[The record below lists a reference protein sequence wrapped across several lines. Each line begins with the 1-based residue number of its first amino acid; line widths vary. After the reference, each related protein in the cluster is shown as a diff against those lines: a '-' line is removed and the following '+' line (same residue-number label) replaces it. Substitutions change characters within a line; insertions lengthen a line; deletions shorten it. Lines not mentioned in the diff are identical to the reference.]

1 MVDGRIA
8 ERRAEVR
15 RARQRARLRRTIAV
29 LVLLLVAAA
38 AVVFLRSEAS
48 AVRSVRVEGVERLAV
63 EDVVEASGV
72 VVGDSAVRLW
82 PPTIA
87 RRLESLPLVRT
98 ASVERRR
105 LRDVVIV
112 VTERAPVYG
121 VVYRGEGVLVDRDGL
136 VIDRG
141 EPGRLPSVTV
151 VSAPPRPG
159 EPVAGHAAL
168 ANAHRVWSGL
178 SGPLRSRVVAM
189 RAPDED
195 GLELTLDDGLV
206 VRFGRADQLEEKIRA
221 LGAVLD
227 DVGGTEVTVVDVRV
241 PGFPVVRID

>member
-29 LVLLLVAAA
+29 LLLLLVAAA
-38 AVVFLRSEAS
+38 AVGFLRSEAS
-48 AVRSVRVEGVERLAV
+48 TVRSVRVEGVERLAV

-72 VVGDSAVRLW
+72 IVGDSAVRLW
-82 PPTIA
+82 PPRIV

-121 VVYRGEGVLVDRDGL
+121 VVYRGEAVLVDRDGL
-136 VIDRG
+136 VVDRG
-141 EPGRLPSVTV
+141 EPGRLPIVTV

-195 GLELTLDDGLV
+195 GLELTLGDGLV
-206 VRFGRADQLEEKIRA
+206 VRFGRAEQLEEKIRA
-221 LGAVLD
+221 LGAVID
-227 DVGGTEVTVVDVRV
+227 DVSGTEVTVVDVRV